1 MSMSHHTQL
10 SLHSRIMFVNCKVNL
25 NIAAV
30 LLIPDRMTA
39 EISYELSHRQQIK
52 VQLLTLLS
60 SKGFNYLK
68 DLPKNVATTTTL
80 IIL

>member
-60 SKGFNYLK
+60 SKDLNYFK